1 MFLDRKLK
9 YSRMSKR
16 GDDMFGLGVGELVLV
31 VLILMLFFGPKKLP
45 QLGKGI
51 GEAIR
56 EFKKA
61 GSELRSDSEKDQ
73 RNS

>member
-1 MFLDRKLK
+1 M
-9 YSRMSKR
+9 M
-16 GDDMFGLGVGELVLV
+16 DDGCWLMVVGELVLV
-31 VLILMLFFGPKKLP
+31 VLILMIFFGPKKLP

-61 GSELRSDSEKDQ
+61 GNELKSDSDKDQ

>member
-1 MFLDRKLK
+1 
-9 YSRMSKR
+9 
-16 GDDMFGLGVGELVLV
+16 MFGLGMGELVLV
-31 VLILMLFFGPKKLP
+31 VLILMIFFGPKKLP

-61 GSELRSDSEKDQ
+61 GNELKSDSDKDQ

>member
-1 MFLDRKLK
+1 MTN
-9 YSRMSKR
+9 R
-16 GDDMFGLGVGELVLV
+16 GDDMFGLGMGELVLV
-31 VLILMLFFGPKKLP
+31 VLILMIFFGPKKLP

-61 GSELRSDSEKDQ
+61 GNELKSDPDKDQ

>member
-1 MFLDRKLK
+1 
-9 YSRMSKR
+9 MSKR

>member
-61 GSELRSDSEKDQ
+61 GSELRSDSDKDQ

>member
-1 MFLDRKLK
+1 
-9 YSRMSKR
+9 
-16 GDDMFGLGVGELVLV
+16 MFGLGVGELVLV

-61 GSELRSDSEKDQ
+61 GSELRSDSDKDQ

>member
-61 GSELRSDSEKDQ
+61 GSELRSDSDKNQ

>member
-9 YSRMSKR
+9 YIRISKR

-61 GSELRSDSEKDQ
+61 GSELRSDSDKDQ

>member
-1 MFLDRKLK
+1 
-9 YSRMSKR
+9 
-16 GDDMFGLGVGELVLV
+16 MFGLGVGELVIIGV
-31 VLILMLFFGPKKLP
+31 ILMFFFGPKKLP

-61 GSELRSDSEKDQ
+61 GKELSANPNDQ
-73 RNS
+73 DKKS

>member
-1 MFLDRKLK
+1 
-9 YSRMSKR
+9 
-16 GDDMFGLGVGELVLV
+16 MFGLGVGELVLV
-31 VLILMLFFGPKKLP
+31 VLILMIFFGPKKLP

>member
-1 MFLDRKLK
+1 
-9 YSRMSKR
+9 
-16 GDDMFGLGVGELVLV
+16 MFGLGVGELVVIGLIV
-31 VLILMLFFGPKKLP
+31 VLMFGPKKLP

-61 GSELRSDSEKDQ
+61 GKDFTSDSDHNEKK
-73 RNS
+73 S

>member
-1 MFLDRKLK
+1 
-9 YSRMSKR
+9 
-16 GDDMFGLGVGELVLV
+16 MFGLGMGELVLV

-61 GSELRSDSEKDQ
+61 GSELRSGSDEDQ